1 MNTLSVILID
11 DEVRAIQALSRILG
25 QFPEVRVV
33 ATFDDAVAAYDY
45 LQLHDVDGVF
55 ADIEMPE
62 LNGIEFAD
70 ALIALKPNIHI
81 VFTTAY
87 AEYAVKAFELA
98 SLDYLLKPVQLE
110 RMSKTIARMMYAATR
125 RSTNGFLVR
134 TTPTLSIHD
143 TFGQPLIVRWRTERA
158 KQVFVYLLLHANQA
172 VPRDI
177 LLDVFWEGYDQTK
190 AAAQLHTTV
199 YLIRKTLAP
208 LENEIQLQ
216 TGNGLYT
223 LYVPHNRVDFLD
235 FRALVSKITEINVDF
250 NVKEIRDLRII
261 GSDVLIDVSEV
272 WIEPFR
278 ALIEQTKEEFI
289 INIMSRYA
297 RPKQLNETVRSACR
311 LIVADY
317 MQHVDDD
324 ITVVHMLKR
333 GLTLNGVHNPDAVI
347 QEFIIQREQ

>member
-1 MNTLSVILID
+1 
-11 DEVRAIQALSRILG
+11 
-25 QFPEVRVV
+25 
-33 ATFDDAVAAYDY
+33 
-45 LQLHDVDGVF
+45 
-55 ADIEMPE
+55 
-62 LNGIEFAD
+62 
-70 ALIALKPNIHI
+70 
-81 VFTTAY
+81 
-87 AEYAVKAFELA
+87 
-98 SLDYLLKPVQLE
+98 
-110 RMSKTIARMMYAATR
+110 MY
-125 RSTNGFLVR
+125 
-134 TTPTLSIHD
+134 D

-223 LYVPHNRVDFLD
+223 LQVPHHRVDLLD
-235 FRALVSKITEINVDF
+235 FRALVSKIADTTIDF

-261 GSDVLIDVSEV
+261 GSDVLIDISEV

-278 ALIEQTKEEFI
+278 AMIEQSKEEFM

-297 RPKQLNETVRSACR
+297 RPKQMNETERSACR

-317 MQHVDDD
+317 MHHVDDE
-324 ITVVHMLKR
+324 ITVVQMLKR
-333 GLTLNGVHNPDAVI
+333 GLTLNGVQNPDAVI
-347 QEFIIQREQ
+347 QEFIIQREK